1 MSLLNLE
8 YHIMFWILNKQ
19 MLLENQMMKF
29 DLKIANSYLRIVDY
43 LDLDVKYFLRIII
56 EDTFKAKLGICSLI
70 KYSP

>member
-1 MSLLNLE
+1 
-8 YHIMFWILNKQ
+8 

-70 KYSP
+70 RYSS